1 MNKKSLKVNK
11 SSIFFLLLMLPY
23 LEPLGFKEEI
33 LGTSII
39 DNIYTIVKLS
49 VFICL
54 ILYVIYKSRISKMF
68 ICQAGWAV
76 TLLFSTLLNNSG
88 FDGFKMYAGPAL
100 SPMAVIL
107 IFDIFR
113 DKLKICVNILS
124 KLFVVYCLIN
134 FLTFINQYYL
144 VYHGNMRDGAGMY
157 FFSIDNRFIFYF
169 LPSIACVLFSS
180 YVNVHRTMTWVM
192 FFLMIHAEFMLV
204 TLWSAGA
211 MIVMA
216 FVILWICII
225 YHFIN
230 TQIFNIR
237 NYFIFIM
244 GFNLLMYITALCKPM
259 NIWFRGLAE
268 SLFHKGSN
276 LNDRFVMWQNAA
288 GYLAESPFFG
298 EGIKPIEYNYLRF
311 NVGHAHNLFMDVTF
325 KGGVLSL
332 FFFFGVLYFA
342 LKPLYKYRN
351 TVLSKQIS
359 FLVLM
364 GFVLSLAD
372 TYSDALFYILL
383 CLSYHLEVFL
393 DKSDRKQQSAVDSC

>member
-1 MNKKSLKVNK
+1 
-11 SSIFFLLLMLPY
+11 
-23 LEPLGFKEEI
+23 
-33 LGTSII
+33 
-39 DNIYTIVKLS
+39 
-49 VFICL
+49 
-54 ILYVIYKSRISKMF
+54 
-68 ICQAGWAV
+68 
-76 TLLFSTLLNNSG
+76 
-88 FDGFKMYAGPAL
+88 
-100 SPMAVIL
+100 
-107 IFDIFR
+107 
-113 DKLKICVNILS
+113 
-124 KLFVVYCLIN
+124 
-134 FLTFINQYYL
+134 
-144 VYHGNMRDGAGMY
+144 
-157 FFSIDNRFIFYF
+157 
-169 LPSIACVLFSS
+169 
-180 YVNVHRTMTWVM
+180 
-192 FFLMIHAEFMLV
+192 
-204 TLWSAGA
+204 
-211 MIVMA
+211 
-216 FVILWICII
+216 
-225 YHFIN
+225 
-230 TQIFNIR
+230 
-237 NYFIFIM
+237 M
-244 GFNLLMYITALCKPM
+244 GFNVLMYITALCKPM
-259 NIWFRGLAE
+259 NIWFRGMAE

-325 KGGVLSL
+325 KGGFLSL